1 MKLLIFLLMTSS
13 FAWSKPTHINF
24 NEALLQDVQTD
35 IRKDE
40 DKFKAEPNRGPASVE
55 QVEVDPI
62 IKEELKIDKHNRQI
76 GPKNW

>member
-1 MKLLIFLLMTSS
+1 MKLLILLLMTSS

-35 IRKDE
+35 IQRDE
-40 DKFKAEPNRGPASVE
+40 DKFKAEPKRGPASVE
-55 QVEVDPI
+55 QVEVRPTF
-62 IKEELKIDKHNRQI
+62 KEEPKIDKHNRQI